1 MKKILSAIAI
11 MALMIVFA
19 SCTNSRKDGGASLYE
34 PDNGM
39 IEDGT
44 SSQFDYEFVHN
55 WGDQFLGEN
64 YNRIV
69 ENQYVYTNKQQESY
83 FSMDS
88 FTASYSN
95 LRRYINYQTKIPNDA
110 VRTDE
115 LLNYFN
121 YDFGG
126 PENDEMFSI
135 SANLGSTPWN
145 ERTQLLTINIKAK
158 ETDQGNYTGNNIVF
172 LIDVSGSMAS
182 TNKLNLI
189 KAVFPKFLDALAP
202 TDKISIVTYSNKIK
216 ILANGV
222 YADEKEALNKV
233 VNGLSATGGTA
244 GADGLEKAYNVAK
257 SNYIAGGNNRVI
269 IASDGD
275 FNIGRYSQ
283 DELKELVENQLN
295 SGIYLTTLG
304 FGMGNYKDTT
314 METLA
319 KYGNGGYA
327 YIDNLEEAEKVLVND
342 LNKTLYTVAKDVKSC
357 VTFNPNVVKAY
368 RLIGYE
374 NKQLTKDEF
383 NDVNKDAGEICSGHN
398 TIVCYEIELYE
409 DTPNSDD
416 ADSDMFS
423 VEIKY
428 KDPKTDVSSVFSRS
442 FKETDEKL
450 AVTEEWYFASAI
462 IEFSLLIRD
471 SSYKFNASCKNI
483 LERLAVNCKNLLEK
497 DQLKEEFYQLVKKAY
512 QCNLITE
519 PVSEDVLITIIY
531 DAGIK
536 YILCEKGMT
545 INSSKILKYTFGK
558 NNGLF
563 DSTTNELI
571 RYAVFADMACTE
583 PLEEFT
589 LVEDVTIFLKPI
601 N

>member
-222 YADEKEALNKV
+222 YADEKEALKKV

-269 IASDGD
+269 ITSDGD

-283 DELKELVENQLN
+283 DDLKELVENQLN

-536 YILCEKGMT
+536 YILCEK
-545 INSSKILKYTFGK
+545 
-558 NNGLF
+558 
-563 DSTTNELI
+563 
-571 RYAVFADMACTE
+571 V
-583 PLEEFT
+583 
-589 LVEDVTIFLKPI
+589 
-601 N
+601 

>member
-19 SCTNSRKDGGASLYE
+19 SCTNSRKDGGGSLYE

-222 YADEKEALNKV
+222 YADEKEALKKV

-257 SNYIAGGNNRVI
+257 LNYIAGGNNRVI

-283 DELKELVENQLN
+283 DDLKELVENQLN

-398 TIVCYEIELYE
+398 TIVCYEIELCE

-519 PVSEDVLITIIY
+519 PVSGDVLITIIY

-545 INSSKILKYTFGK
+545 INSSKILRYTFGK

>member
-19 SCTNSRKDGGASLYE
+19 SCTNSRKDGGGSLYE

-222 YADEKEALNKV
+222 YADEKEALKKV

-283 DELKELVENQLN
+283 DDLKELVENQLN

-327 YIDNLEEAEKVLVND
+327 YIDNFEEAEKVLVND

-398 TIVCYEIELYE
+398 TIVCYEIELCE

>member
-222 YADEKEALNKV
+222 YADEKEALKKV

-283 DELKELVENQLN
+283 DDLKELVEDQLN

-398 TIVCYEIELYE
+398 TIVCYEIELCE

>member
-88 FTASYSN
+88 FTASFSN

-126 PENDEMFSI
+126 PENDEKFSI

-222 YADEKEALNKV
+222 YADEKEALKKV

-283 DELKELVENQLN
+283 DDLKELVENQLN

-398 TIVCYEIELYE
+398 TIVCYEIELCE

-497 DQLKEEFYQLVKKAY
+497 DQLKEEFHQLVKKAY

>member
-55 WGDQFLGEN
+55 LGDQFLGEN

-189 KAVFPKFLDALAP
+189 KAVFPKFLDALAQ

-222 YADEKEALNKV
+222 YADEKEALKKV

-283 DELKELVENQLN
+283 DDLKELVENQLN

-398 TIVCYEIELYE
+398 TIVCYEIELCE

>member
-158 ETDQGNYTGNNIVF
+158 ETNQGNYTGNNIVF

-222 YADEKEALNKV
+222 YADEKEALKKV

-257 SNYIAGGNNRVI
+257 LNYIAGGNNRVI

-283 DELKELVENQLN
+283 DDLKELVENQLN

-398 TIVCYEIELYE
+398 TIVCYEIELCE

>member
-222 YADEKEALNKV
+222 YADEKEALKKV

-257 SNYIAGGNNRVI
+257 LNYIAGGNNRVI

-283 DELKELVENQLN
+283 DDLKELVENQLN

-536 YILCEKGMT
+536 YILCEKGMP

>member
-110 VRTDE
+110 VKTDE

-222 YADEKEALNKV
+222 YADEKEALKKV

-257 SNYIAGGNNRVI
+257 LNYIAGGNNRVI

-283 DELKELVENQLN
+283 DDLKELVENQLN

-327 YIDNLEEAEKVLVND
+327 YIDNFEEAEKVLVND

-398 TIVCYEIELYE
+398 TIVCYEIELCE
-409 DTPNSDD
+409 DTPNYDD

-571 RYAVFADMACTE
+571 RYAIFADMACTE

>member
-1 MKKILSAIAI
+1 MKKFLSAIAI

-19 SCTNSRKDGGASLYE
+19 SCTNSRKDGGGSLYE
-34 PDNGM
+34 PVDGM
-39 IEDGT
+39 IEDGA
-44 SSQFDYEFVHN
+44 SSQFDYEFVQN

-202 TDKISIVTYSNKIK
+202 TDKISIVTYSNKIR

-222 YADEKEALNKV
+222 YADEKEALKKV

-257 SNYIAGGNNRVI
+257 LNYIAGGNNRVI

-283 DELKELVENQLN
+283 DDLKELVENQLN

-374 NKQLTKDEF
+374 NKQLTRDEF

-398 TIVCYEIELYE
+398 TIVCYEIELCE

-423 VEIKY
+423 VKIKY

-471 SSYKFNASCKNI
+471 SSYKFNANCKNV

-519 PVSEDVLITIIY
+519 PASEDVLITIIY

-536 YILCEKGMT
+536 YILCEKGMS

-563 DSTTNELI
+563 DSTANELI
-571 RYAVFADMACTE
+571 RYAVFADMACNE

>member
-19 SCTNSRKDGGASLYE
+19 SCTNSRKDGGGSLYE

-158 ETDQGNYTGNNIVF
+158 ETDQGNYTGNNIAF

-222 YADEKEALNKV
+222 YADEKEALKKV

-283 DELKELVENQLN
+283 DDLKELVENQLN

-398 TIVCYEIELYE
+398 TIVCYEIELCE

-416 ADSDMFS
+416 AVSDMFS

>member
-110 VRTDE
+110 VKTDE

-222 YADEKEALNKV
+222 YADEKEALKKV

-257 SNYIAGGNNRVI
+257 LNYIAGGNNRVI

-283 DELKELVENQLN
+283 DDLKELVENQLN

-398 TIVCYEIELYE
+398 TIVCYEIELCE

>member
-222 YADEKEALNKV
+222 YADEKEALKKV

-257 SNYIAGGNNRVI
+257 SNHIAGGNNRVI

-283 DELKELVENQLN
+283 DDLKELVENQLN

>member
-1 MKKILSAIAI
+1 MKKFLSAIAI

-19 SCTNSRKDGGASLYE
+19 SCTNSRKDGGGSLYE

-222 YADEKEALNKV
+222 YADEKEALKKV

-257 SNYIAGGNNRVI
+257 SNYIVGGNNRVI

-283 DELKELVENQLN
+283 DDLKELVENQLN

-398 TIVCYEIELYE
+398 TIVCYEIELCE

>member
-19 SCTNSRKDGGASLYE
+19 SCTNSRKDGGGSLYE

-83 FSMDS
+83 FSIDS

-222 YADEKEALNKV
+222 YADEKEALKKV

-257 SNYIAGGNNRVI
+257 LNYIAGGNNRVI

-283 DELKELVENQLN
+283 DDLKELVENQLN

-398 TIVCYEIELYE
+398 TIVCYEIELCE

-483 LERLAVNCKNLLEK
+483 LERLAVNCKSLLEK

>member
-19 SCTNSRKDGGASLYE
+19 SCTNSRKDGGGSLYE

-189 KAVFPKFLDALAP
+189 KAVFPKFLDALTP

-222 YADEKEALNKV
+222 YADEKEALKKV

-257 SNYIAGGNNRVI
+257 LNYIAGGNNRVI

-283 DELKELVENQLN
+283 DDLKELVENQLN

>member
-222 YADEKEALNKV
+222 YADEKEALKKV

-283 DELKELVENQLN
+283 DDLKELVENQLN

-571 RYAVFADMACTE
+571 RYAVFADMAFTE

>member
-222 YADEKEALNKV
+222 YADEKEALKKV

-257 SNYIAGGNNRVI
+257 LNYIAGGNNRVI

-283 DELKELVENQLN
+283 DDLKELVENQLN

-398 TIVCYEIELYE
+398 TIVCYEIELCE

-583 PLEEFT
+583 PLEDFT

>member
-19 SCTNSRKDGGASLYE
+19 SCTNSRKDGGGSLYE

-222 YADEKEALNKV
+222 YADEKEALKKV

-283 DELKELVENQLN
+283 DDLKELVENQLN

>member
-145 ERTQLLTINIKAK
+145 EKTQLLTINIKAK

-222 YADEKEALNKV
+222 YADEKEALKKV

-283 DELKELVENQLN
+283 DDLKELVENQLN

-398 TIVCYEIELYE
+398 TIVCYEIELCE

>member
-19 SCTNSRKDGGASLYE
+19 SCTNSRKDGVASLYE

-222 YADEKEALNKV
+222 YADEKEALKKV

-283 DELKELVENQLN
+283 DDLKELVENQLN

-398 TIVCYEIELYE
+398 TIVCYEIELCE

-483 LERLAVNCKNLLEK
+483 LERLEVNCKNLLEK

-519 PVSEDVLITIIY
+519 PVSEEVLITIIY

-583 PLEEFT
+583 PLEEFM

>member
-1 MKKILSAIAI
+1 

-172 LIDVSGSMAS
+172 LIDVSGSKAS

-222 YADEKEALNKV
+222 FADEKEALKKV

-283 DELKELVENQLN
+283 DDLKELVENQLN

-531 DAGIK
+531 DVGIK

>member
-19 SCTNSRKDGGASLYE
+19 SCTNSRKDGGGSLYE

-145 ERTQLLTINIKAK
+145 ERTQLLTINIKVK

-222 YADEKEALNKV
+222 YADEKEALKKV

-283 DELKELVENQLN
+283 DDLKELVENQLN

-398 TIVCYEIELYE
+398 TIVCYEIELCE

-536 YILCEKGMT
+536 YILFEKGMT

>member
-19 SCTNSRKDGGASLYE
+19 SCTNSRKDGGGSLYE

-95 LRRYINYQTKIPNDA
+95 LRRYVNYQTKIPNDA

-222 YADEKEALNKV
+222 YADEKEALKKV

-257 SNYIAGGNNRVI
+257 LNYIAGGNNRVI

-283 DELKELVENQLN
+283 DDLKELVENQLN

-398 TIVCYEIELYE
+398 TIVCYEIELCE

-571 RYAVFADMACTE
+571 RYAVFADMACTK

>member
-69 ENQYVYTNKQQESY
+69 ENQYVYTNKQEESY

-222 YADEKEALNKV
+222 YADEKKALKKV

-257 SNYIAGGNNRVI
+257 LNYIAGGNNRVI

-283 DELKELVENQLN
+283 DDLKELVENQLN

-398 TIVCYEIELYE
+398 TIVCYEIELCE

>member
-44 SSQFDYEFVHN
+44 SSQFDYEFVNN

-222 YADEKEALNKV
+222 YADEKEALKKV

-283 DELKELVENQLN
+283 DDLKELVENQLN

-398 TIVCYEIELYE
+398 TIVCYEIELCE

-450 AVTEEWYFASAI
+450 AVTEEWHFASAI

>member
-44 SSQFDYEFVHN
+44 SSQFDYEFVRN

-222 YADEKEALNKV
+222 YADEKEALKKV

-257 SNYIAGGNNRVI
+257 LNYIAGGNNRVI

-283 DELKELVENQLN
+283 DDLKELVENQLN

-398 TIVCYEIELYE
+398 TIVCYEIELCE

-416 ADSDMFS
+416 DDSDMFS

>member
-110 VRTDE
+110 VKTDE

-222 YADEKEALNKV
+222 YADEKEALKKV

-283 DELKELVENQLN
+283 DDLKELVENQLN

-398 TIVCYEIELYE
+398 TIVCYEIELCE

-416 ADSDMFS
+416 ANSDMFS

>member
-222 YADEKEALNKV
+222 YADEKEVLKKV

-257 SNYIAGGNNRVI
+257 LNYIAGGNNRVI

-398 TIVCYEIELYE
+398 TIVCYEIELCE

-450 AVTEEWYFASAI
+450 AVTEEWHFASAI

-497 DQLKEEFYQLVKKAY
+497 DQLKEEFYQLVKKTY

-536 YILCEKGMT
+536 YILCEKGMP

-571 RYAVFADMACTE
+571 RYVVFADMACTE

>member
-83 FSMDS
+83 FSIDS

-222 YADEKEALNKV
+222 YADEKEALKKV

-283 DELKELVENQLN
+283 DDLKELVENQLN

-398 TIVCYEIELYE
+398 TIVCYEIELCE

>member
-1 MKKILSAIAI
+1 MKKFLSAIAI

-19 SCTNSRKDGGASLYE
+19 SCTNSRKDGGGSLYE
-34 PDNGM
+34 PVDGM
-39 IEDGT
+39 IEDGA
-44 SSQFDYEFVHN
+44 SSQFDYEFVQN

-222 YADEKEALNKV
+222 YADEKEALKKV

-257 SNYIAGGNNRVI
+257 SNYIVGGNNRVI

-283 DELKELVENQLN
+283 DDLKELVENQLN

-398 TIVCYEIELYE
+398 TIVCYEIELCE

>member
-19 SCTNSRKDGGASLYE
+19 SCTNSRKDGGGSLYE

-222 YADEKEALNKV
+222 YADEKEALKKV

-283 DELKELVENQLN
+283 DDLKELVENQLN

-416 ADSDMFS
+416 AGSDMFS
-423 VEIKY
+423 AEIKY
-428 KDPKTDVSSVFSRS
+428 KDPKTDVPSVFSRS

-531 DAGIK
+531 AAGIK

-601 N
+601 S

>member
-19 SCTNSRKDGGASLYE
+19 SCTNSRKDGGGSLYE

-222 YADEKEALNKV
+222 YADEKEALKKV

-283 DELKELVENQLN
+283 DDLKELVENQLN

-398 TIVCYEIELYE
+398 TIVCYEIELCE
-409 DTPNSDD
+409 DTPNSYD

>member
-222 YADEKEALNKV
+222 YADEKEALKKV

-283 DELKELVENQLN
+283 DDLKELVENQLN

>member
-19 SCTNSRKDGGASLYE
+19 SCTNSRKDGGGSLYE

-95 LRRYINYQTKIPNDA
+95 LRRYINYQAKIPNDA

-222 YADEKEALNKV
+222 YADEKEALKKV

-283 DELKELVENQLN
+283 DDLKELVENQLN

-398 TIVCYEIELYE
+398 TIVCYEIELCE

>member
-19 SCTNSRKDGGASLYE
+19 SCTNSRKDGGGSLYE

-222 YADEKEALNKV
+222 YADEKEALKKV
-233 VNGLSATGGTA
+233 VNGLSATGGAA
-244 GADGLEKAYNVAK
+244 GGGGLEKAYNVAK

-283 DELKELVENQLN
+283 DDLKELVENQLN

-398 TIVCYEIELYE
+398 TIVCYEIELCE

>member
-222 YADEKEALNKV
+222 YADEKEALKKV

-269 IASDGD
+269 ITSDGD

-283 DELKELVENQLN
+283 DDLKELVENQLN

>member
-222 YADEKEALNKV
+222 YADEKEALKKV

-244 GADGLEKAYNVAK
+244 GADGLEKVYNVAK
-257 SNYIAGGNNRVI
+257 LNYIAGGNNRVI

-536 YILCEKGMT
+536 YILCEKGMP

>member
-19 SCTNSRKDGGASLYE
+19 SCTNSRKDRGGSLYE

-222 YADEKEALNKV
+222 YADEKEALKKV

-283 DELKELVENQLN
+283 DDLKELVENQLN

-398 TIVCYEIELYE
+398 TIVCYEIELCE

>member
-11 MALMIVFA
+11 MALMVVFA

-222 YADEKEALNKV
+222 YADEKEALKKV

-283 DELKELVENQLN
+283 DDLKELVENQLN

-327 YIDNLEEAEKVLVND
+327 YIDNFEEAEKVLVND

-398 TIVCYEIELYE
+398 TIVCYEIELCE